1 MAYATLTSW
10 TTTEWSDDLEQVA
23 RSKFVPLIMGVGAK
37 GVQMI
42 RTGEYS
48 FVVVTHY
55 PDEATAISAQEKI
68 AQIRATAADE
78 LPISMENAAAGGVF
92 ASGLAAP

>member
-1 MAYATLTSW
+1 MAYATLSSW
-10 TTTEWSDDLEQVA
+10 TTTEWTDDLEAVA
-23 RSKFVPLIMGVGAK
+23 RDKFVPLIMGVGAT

-48 FVVVTHY
+48 FTVVTHY
-55 PDEATAISAQEKI
+55 VDEDTALAAQEKI
-68 AQIRATAADE
+68 AQIRGTAADE
-78 LPISMENAAAGGVF
+78 LPISMDGAAGGEVF

>member
-1 MAYATLTSW
+1 MAYATMTSW
-10 TTTEWSDDLEQVA
+10 TTTEWNDELEQAA
-23 RSKFVPLIMGVGAK
+23 RARFVPLIMGVGAK

-68 AQIRATAADE
+68 AEIRTAAAEE
-78 LPISMENAAAGGVF
+78 LPISMENAAGGEVF
-92 ASGLAAP
+92 AAGLAAP